1 MSGSV
6 AAAGL
11 GAGVAAPEVNP
22 RPPPHAAGRACHLPP
37 LRTQLAQLLLVGFPG
52 TTANAASRRLVDQ
65 GVGGLVLFGR
75 NVASAGQVR
84 SLLRA
89 LRSRAEIP
97 LEVAVDQEPGLRV
110 ARLAGI
116 VRGAPAA
123 RRLGRLPSGRV
134 YRYGLAMGR
143 DLAALG
149 ITTDL
154 APVLDVTGA
163 RGDGVIG
170 DRSFGADPAT
180 VSRAGVAFM
189 RGLAAGGVATVGKH
203 FPGHGATTVDS
214 HLRLPVVAATPDRL
228 ASWDLLPFR
237 AAIRTGLPAVMVGHL
252 VVRGLDGHAPA
263 TLSRAV
269 IGGLL
274 RKRLGFDGLVVS
286 DALEMA
292 RSPPPGR
299 SRSPPSGPWPPA
311 WTSCCCR
318 TTPGWT
324 RCWTAWR
331 GRWRP
336 AGCRGR
342 GSGRRSCASNASSA
356 SAAGPP
362 ASRSWPERCSGQARA
377 WTARTAASTSASEV
391 TMLGPRRRCGVA

>member
-1 MSGSV
+1 VLLLAGTVAGCDPPDRAGPAAPPSTMSGSV

-22 RPPPHAAGRACHLPP
+22 RPPPHAASRACHLPP

-65 GVGGLVLFGR
+65 GVGGLLLFGR

-163 RGDGVIG
+163 RGGGVIG

-286 DALEMA
+286 DALEMGA
-292 RSPPPGR
+292 IAAAWPLPVAAERALAAGVDQLLLSDHTRVDAVLDRLAGSVAAGRLSRTRVREAFLHVERFKRVRRWASCPRSP
-299 SRSPPSGPWPPA
+299 
-311 WTSCCCR
+311 
-318 TTPGWT
+318 
-324 RCWTAWR
+324 
-331 GRWRP
+331 
-336 AGCRGR
+336 
-342 GSGRRSCASNASSA
+342 
-356 SAAGPP
+356 
-362 ASRSWPERCSGQARA
+362 
-377 WTARTAASTSASEV
+377 
-391 TMLGPRRRCGVA
+391 